1 MSNLNNFTVVG
12 RLTQE
17 PKHSILKGQISL
29 CEFSLANNY
38 YSGESKP
45 KGVNY
50 FNFLMFGKKAE
61 TTGKYL
67 TKGMLI
73 AIVAEVR
80 EERWVDTQGNQKN
93 RVRFIVKELF
103 FLESRKDS
111 NYTNYQEE
119 TKKPYKKESTDTQGK
134 LGLDE
139 PTENKRSEPKTK
151 YGFGENDTLPTD
163 DFDDDEDV
171 PF

>member
-1 MSNLNNFTVVG
+1 MSNLNNFTVIG

-17 PKHSILKGQISL
+17 PKHSTLSNQTSL

-38 YSGESKP
+38 YSGENKP

-50 FNFLMFGKKAE
+50 FNFLMFGKRAE

-73 AIVAEVR
+73 AIIAEVR
-80 EERWVDTQGNQKN
+80 EERWIDKQGNQRN
-93 RVRFIVKELF
+93 RVKFIVKELF
-103 FLESRKDS
+103 FLESKKDS
-111 NYTNYQEE
+111 SYTSYQYEA
-119 TKKPYKKESTDTQGK
+119 KKTNTPENTDRQGN

-139 PTENKRSEPKTK
+139 PPEEKHSVPKNK
-151 YGFGENDTLPTD
+151 YGFGENDLLPDD

>member
-17 PKHSILKGQISL
+17 PKHSTLSNQTSL

-38 YSGESKP
+38 YSGENKP

-50 FNFLMFGKKAE
+50 FNFLMFGKKAD

-73 AIVAEVR
+73 AIIAEVR
-80 EERWVDTQGNQKN
+80 EERWVDKQGNQRN

-103 FLESRKDS
+103 FLESKKDS
-111 NYTNYQEE
+111 NYTSYQHE
-119 TKKPYKKESTDTQGK
+119 TEKPYTQKNTDRQGN

-139 PTENKRSEPKTK
+139 PPEKKQSEAKTK
-151 YGFGENDTLPTD
+151 YGFGESDTLPDD
-163 DFDDDEDV
+163 DFDDEDV